1 MAAERAEQRTDQLR
15 MKVELAWLTAFYG
28 GLLTERQR
36 RVLELHCEED
46 YSYAEIAEAVGISRQ
61 AVHEQL
67 KAASQKLFGMEEKL
81 GMAGRFRRMQAGLE
95 TCRELLRQGSVE
107 EAQAEIDRLIS
118 LDQED
123 NHGL

>member
-1 MAAERAEQRTDQLR
+1 M
-15 MKVELAWLTAFYG
+15 EL
-28 GLLTERQR
+28 
-36 RVLELHCEED
+36 
-46 YSYAEIAEAVGISRQ
+46 
-61 AVHEQL
+61 
-67 KAASQKLFGMEEKL
+67 KEKL

-95 TCRELLRQGSVE
+95 RCRTLLGQGGIE